1 MLRDSWPL
9 ILSGFVFI
17 FYSRIDQVMIKHM
30 LGNEEVGVYSV
41 AVRFSDLWAFLPGT
55 IGAALYPSI
64 LNARKSGTAL
74 YLKKMQQLFDV
85 MLWVCIGVIIPATYL
100 LGDWAI
106 SSWYGPEY
114 ADAADV
120 LKIYVISGIFAYT
133 GTALYYWLLTENKQR
148 YGLIRAIIGAVINVL
163 LNWLFIPVWGIKGAA
178 FATLISEFFGSYI
191 SSLLTKST
199 FPAFKMQT
207 KTIFLY
213 STFLQ
218 VAELG
223 RRLGRRRLRW
233 ISLVLK

>member
-1 MLRDSWPL
+1 
-9 ILSGFVFI
+9 
-17 FYSRIDQVMIKHM
+17 
-30 LGNEEVGVYSV
+30 
-41 AVRFSDLWAFLPGT
+41 
-55 IGAALYPSI
+55 
-64 LNARKSGTAL
+64 
-74 YLKKMQQLFDV
+74 MQQLFDV